1 MKNMIESL
9 YLDDMRLKEFE
20 AEVFS
25 VTDGKFIVLTQTAF
39 YPKSGGIAND
49 EGYLVKESET
59 YKVVYAGKFGGKI
72 SHEVDKEG
80 LKVGDKITGTID
92 WERRYKL
99 MRYHTAAHVLSG
111 VFYKNLGAKIT
122 GNDISTL
129 DQGRI
134 DFNLEN
140 FDRSLIEE
148 QVKTG
153 LSGLTKEESKGLVV
167 AYEPIWA
174 IGTGKTATPEEA
186 EEVQRFIRK
195 LLGQMFGK
203 ENAQAIRILYGGS
216 INPDNISVLMSC
228 EDIDGGLIGGASLN
242 VESFLKVV
250 RY

>member
-1 MKNMIESL
+1 LRKPIIAGNWKMNKLTSEAVELAREVKN
-9 YLDDMRLKEFE
+9 K
-20 AEVFS
+20 
-25 VTDGKFIVLTQTAF
+25 
-39 YPKSGGIAND
+39 
-49 EGYLVKESET
+49 
-59 YKVVYAGKFGGKI
+59 
-72 SHEVDKEG
+72 
-80 LKVGDKITGTID
+80 TGTIAD
-92 WERRYKL
+92 REIVLCPPFTVLSSVKEVIKGSSIKLGAQNMYWEVRGAYTGEVSPTMLKDIGCNYVILGHSERRQYFGETNETVNK
-99 MRYHTAAHVLSG
+99 
-111 VFYKNLGAKIT
+111 KAKIAFSI
-122 GNDISTL
+122 GLIPIVCVGETL
-129 DQGRI
+129 RQREKGET
-134 DFNLEN
+134 LTV
-140 FDRSLIEE
+140 IEE

-167 AYEPIWA
+167 AYEPVWA